1 MSFGKGGSTTYT
13 TPQLTDEQ
21 RQQIRAQT
29 DLLTQTIAPSYQGA
43 VQGATALYNQTA
55 PGVNQ
60 AAQNLAGTASQ
71 AQQALGETGESALR
85 TGISSLQNLFSPGY
99 EQQQIQAA
107 LLPAQQQY
115 QQNLAQQQAQFGAT
129 GNLGSARQALAERQ
143 LAGTAQAQQAAS
155 AAQVAGGIAGQRLAA
170 GQTLA
175 QLGQGG
181 LGQALGAAGQQVT
194 AAMTDQDLYNKYAS
208 VIFGTPAASY
218 TSDFRG
224 TQGTA
229 QTSDYTK
236 FSFNPFNLKG

>member
-1 MSFGKGGSTTYT
+1 MSFGKAGSTSYT

-21 RQQIRAQT
+21 RQQIKAQT
-29 DLLTQTIAPSYQGA
+29 DLLTQTIAPTYQGA
-43 VQGATALYNQTA
+43 VQRATALYNQIS

-115 QQNLAQQQAQFGAT
+115 MQNIAQQQAQFGAS

-155 AAQVAGGIAGQRLAA
+155 AAQVAGGIAGQRLQA

-181 LGQALGAAGQQVT
+181 IGQALGAAGQQVT
-194 AAMTDQDLYNKYAS
+194 AAMTDQDLYNKY
-208 VIFGTPAASY
+208 VGVLYGTPAASY

-224 TQGTA
+224 TQGSTA
-229 QTSDYTK
+229 SKQGYDFGVK
-236 FSFNPFNLKG
+236 MPGF